1 MNRFAFIFAL
11 ILNIC
16 FISSFG
22 AGEEYA
28 PIVDI
33 RHGKIRGIVRTIGD
47 KKVYLYQGFRF
58 GEAKRFEKPTM
69 VTSWPG
75 DIYNATKV
83 GNSCV
88 QFMNQFVLEN
98 VTNESEDCL
107 FLNVYKP
114 VTNNGKL
121 LPVMVWIYGG
131 GFQGGSIFLSFY
143 DSTYL
148 ASYGEVI
155 VVAIN
160 YRIGPFGFLYG
171 DNEHTPGNLGF
182 HDQLLGLKWV
192 QENIENFGGDPNKVT
207 IFGES
212 AGSMSASALVQ
223 SPIARG
229 LFHRAIM
236 QSGSLYLSYPFL
248 RDNKQMALRKTK
260 KLCEKLDCKNEN
272 IEQALACLKTK
283 STEEIKNAA
292 LGDGKEMMAN
302 ELFQPIIGDDV
313 LPYDVV
319 HFKKN
324 SNHVDLLFGATHDE
338 GSMMVL
344 IYFPELMDDKTI
356 LTLKQVH
363 EKILSMTRQM
373 NMTKSNEIIN
383 YYTNNLNVSNVN
395 EVRIMFGNLFS
406 DLSLLCPTMLFGQR
420 IARMSDIKNNFY
432 SYRLDRRGIAAVK
445 MGCSFEWMGV
455 CHGADIPYVFHS
467 SSLKDSPEDVKL
479 SNDMIR
485 AWTNF
490 AKTGHPGKIGS
501 IEWRQVYE
509 NGEKSS
515 ATTMLLN
522 VEYKMADDVFKDS
535 CDGLW
540 EKIFEFYN

>member
-1 MNRFAFIFAL
+1 
-11 ILNIC
+11 
-16 FISSFG
+16 
-22 AGEEYA
+22 
-28 PIVDI
+28 
-33 RHGKIRGIVRTIGD
+33 
-47 KKVYLYQGFRF
+47 
-58 GEAKRFEKPTM
+58 
-69 VTSWPG
+69 
-75 DIYNATKV
+75 
-83 GNSCV
+83 
-88 QFMNQFVLEN
+88 
-98 VTNESEDCL
+98 
-107 FLNVYKP
+107 
-114 VTNNGKL
+114 
-121 LPVMVWIYGG
+121 MVWIYGG

-363 EKILSMTRQM
+363 EKIL
-373 NMTKSNEIIN
+373 N
-383 YYTNNLNVSNVN
+383 
-395 EVRIMFGNLFS
+395 
-406 DLSLLCPTMLFGQR
+406 
-420 IARMSDIKNNFY
+420 
-432 SYRLDRRGIAAVK
+432 RRGIAAVK